1 VATIF
6 PKIREA
12 HAFAVILGRQLAEN
26 LTDVLGVVVGG
37 TIWLAVSLLMVQRV
51 REARRRSAAAASTT
65 QAGQTGML
73 KQE

>member
-1 VATIF
+1 MATIF

-12 HAFAVILGRQLAEN
+12 HAFAVILGQQLAEN
-26 LTDVLGVVVGG
+26 LTDVLAAVLP
-37 TIWLAVSLLMVQRV
+37 IWLAVSLLMVQRV

-65 QAGQTGML
+65 QAGQTGLL